1 MTETRRRLD
10 KELLAAI
17 DPAYFMQV
25 CGFDPDDW
33 QQEFL
38 RSPSRRLLLNCSRQA
53 GKSSVVAIATLHEA
67 LYRPGALALI
77 VSPSLR
83 QSSETFRILL
93 RAYARCH
100 ALVSVVQESTLRIEF
115 TNGSRVLSLPG
126 SADTLRGFS
135 AVTTLV
141 LDEAAQIPDPLFDT
155 LTPMLATTS
164 ATSRLIALSTP
175 HGRTGWFWRA
185 WSEGEE
191 WTRITLRAEDCPR
204 ISASFLREER
214 ARLGEALY
222 SQEFGCAFIQTEDQL
237 FSDEVIARMFR
248 RDGIERRPLFGGVH
262 P

>member
-1 MTETRRRLD
+1 MAL
-10 KELLAAI
+10 
-17 DPAYFMQV
+17 DPAYFMEI
-25 CGFDPDDW
+25 CGYSPDAW

-53 GKSSVVAIATLHEA
+53 GKSSVVAIAALHEA

-93 RAYARCH
+93 RAYARCG
-100 ALVSVVQESTLRIEF
+100 VVMPTVQESTLKIELA
-115 TNGSRVLSLPG
+115 NGSRVLSLPG

-135 AVTTLV
+135 AVTTLI

-155 LTPMLATTS
+155 LTPMLAVTS
-164 ATSRLIALSTP
+164 ETSRLIALSTP
-175 HGRTGWFWRA
+175 HGRSGWFWRA

-191 WTRITLRAEDCPR
+191 WTRITLRAEECSR
-204 ISASFLREER
+204 ISAAFLREER
-214 ARLGEALY
+214 SRLGDALY
-222 SQEFGCAFIQTEDQL
+222 AQEFGCEFIQSEDQL
-237 FSDEVIARMFR
+237 FSDEVIARMFHR
-248 RDGIERRPLFGGVH
+248 GGLERRPLFGGVH